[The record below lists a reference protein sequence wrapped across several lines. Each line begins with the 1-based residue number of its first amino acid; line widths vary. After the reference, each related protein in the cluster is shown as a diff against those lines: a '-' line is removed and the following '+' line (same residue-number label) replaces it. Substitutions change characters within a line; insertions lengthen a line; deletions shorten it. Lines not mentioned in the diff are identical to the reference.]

1 MKSFIFVGIKDYGF
15 SMKDICGHLKVVDL
29 VLNTCI

>member
-15 SMKDICGHLKVVDL
+15 SMKDICGHLKL
-29 VLNTCI
+29 WI